1 MIELIKFLYYSA
13 GTMLL
18 IASAILGSFAIG
30 IGFGILV
37 QLGDVVI
44 TFALK

>member
-30 IGFGILV
+30 IGFGILIK
-37 QLGDVVI
+37 LGDIAV
-44 TFALK
+44 TFTLQ